1 MNRLLIATNNIGKQ
15 KEIRSLLQNLSVDII
30 TPDELSLNLSV
41 TEDGTTY
48 SENAAKKAT
57 SFSKI
62 TGLIC
67 LADDTG
73 LEVETLG
80 GAPGLYSARYSP
92 QSNANDADRRN
103 YLLKQLKN
111 HPQPWSAQ
119 FRCIIAIA
127 TPTGDIYFTE
137 GICTGKIIPKERGS
151 HGFGYDPIFQ
161 LTTVGK
167 TMAELSMREKNKL
180 SHRAL
185 AIKQTI
191 PILEKLLSIE

>member
-15 KEIRSLLQNLSVDII
+15 KEIRSLLRNLSVDLT
-30 TPDELSLNLSV
+30 TPDELSLNLKV

-48 SENAAKKAT
+48 SENAAKKAA
-57 SFSKI
+57 SFAKA

-73 LEVETLG
+73 LELEILK

-92 QSNANDADRRN
+92 HINATDADRRA
-103 YLLKQLKN
+103 YLLEQLKK
-111 HPQPWSAQ
+111 HPKPWTAQ

-127 TPTGDIYFTE
+127 APSGEVYFSE
-137 GICTGKIIPKERGS
+137 GICTGEIISNERGS

-161 LTTVGK
+161 LSPVGK
-167 TMAELSMREKNKL
+167 TMAELSMHEKNKL
-180 SHRAL
+180 SHRAI
-185 AIKQTI
+185 AVKQAI
-191 PILEKLLSIE
+191 PILEKIFSLE